1 MGRTTTGS
9 VVLAALFLAAQA
21 AGAQAIA
28 RPRDSALVARAMQ
41 FPSPRAATWIAVGA
55 TVLPMAAGAALSSRT
70 QGGSGTALWVT
81 GVLAGPMIGDWY
93 GGTLS
98 TSWSG
103 ALLRTGG
110 LAIAAAGASGCGG
123 GTRSLSG
130 CSAGEETAMLGGA
143 VLAVGSAVYEIITVG
158 ARVREH
164 NDAEARA
171 MVLPLFSPSM
181 RSVGVEVVVG
191 F

>member
-1 MGRTTTGS
+1 MDRTITAS
-9 VVLAALFLAAQA
+9 RALAALFLAAQV
-21 AGAQAIA
+21 AGAQAIT
-28 RPRDSALVARAMQ
+28 RPRDSALVASAMQ
-41 FPSPRAATWIAVGA
+41 FPSPRTATWIAVGA
-55 TVLPMAAGAALSSRT
+55 TVLPMAAGAALSSRA

-98 TSWSG
+98 SSWSG

-110 LAIAAAGASGCGG
+110 LAIAAAGASGCSG
-123 GTRSLSG
+123 GTHSLSG

-143 VLAVGSAVYEIITVG
+143 ALAVGSALYEIITVG
-158 ARVREH
+158 DRVREH

-171 MVLPLFSPSM
+171 MVLPLFSPSR

>member
-1 MGRTTTGS
+1 MGRTTTGR
-9 VVLAALFLAAQA
+9 VALAALFLAAQA

-55 TVLPMAAGAALSSRT
+55 TVLPMAAGASLPSRT

>member
-1 MGRTTTGS
+1 MDRTITAS
-9 VVLAALFLAAQA
+9 RALAALFLAAQV
-21 AGAQAIA
+21 AGAQAIT
-28 RPRDSALVARAMQ
+28 RPRDSALVASAMQ
-41 FPSPRAATWIAVGA
+41 FPSPRTATWIAVGA
-55 TVLPMAAGAALSSRT
+55 TVLPMAAGAALSSRA

-98 TSWSG
+98 SSWSG

-143 VLAVGSAVYEIITVG
+143 VLAVGSALYEIITVG
-158 ARVREH
+158 DRVREH

-171 MVLPLFSPSM
+171 MVLPLFSPSR